1 MSSRPTKSA
10 PSFVTKLYTIVD
22 SGNTDV
28 VDWHRGGTSFI
39 IKDAE
44 RFSKL
49 CLTPN
54 FKSSLFSSFVRQLH
68 FCKCVPHL
76 QTHTLTLP
84 AIASSQRGFTH
95 FCAHVLSCCCLP
107 LPENVALFHSPL
119 TSCLTQLL
127 FLIATFIKQR
137 NLTLISFV
145 VTF

>member
-10 PSFVTKLYTIVD
+10 PSFVTKLYTIVN

-68 FCKCVPHL
+68 FCKCVPHPP
-76 QTHTLTLP
+76 TLP
-84 AIASSQRGFTH
+84 SQPSHLRR
-95 FCAHVLSCCCLP
+95 
-107 LPENVALFHSPL
+107 ED
-119 TSCLTQLL
+119 LL
-127 FLIATFIKQR
+127 
-137 NLTLISFV
+137 SFV
-145 VTF
+145 RMC